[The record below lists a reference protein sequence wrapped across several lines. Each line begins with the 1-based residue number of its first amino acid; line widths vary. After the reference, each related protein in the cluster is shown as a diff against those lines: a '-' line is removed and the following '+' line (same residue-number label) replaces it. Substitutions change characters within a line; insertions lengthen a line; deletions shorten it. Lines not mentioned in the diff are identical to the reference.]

1 VRDRTLRRL
10 ESDRERFLALLNVIL
25 EEEGSRRRLTK
36 PWPFQKDVT
45 MDWMLPR
52 EAVDRAVHGVVDGFD
67 RNPRRRFLWRLQRRA
82 LALRRQY
89 LGG

>member
-1 VRDRTLRRL
+1 
-10 ESDRERFLALLNVIL
+10 
-25 EEEGSRRRLTK
+25 
-36 PWPFQKDVT
+36 